1 MNLNVPKTDSNGQDK
16 FHQKFESMPKPTAVT
31 AASSN
36 SDQNTTLQHPKDK
49 QQEQQVNK
57 LLHSNED
64 TNFIKDNNKTQQQ
77 DPQQNGQQY
86 INQDEQTQQNHV
98 DQSRER
104 GNENEEQQDD
114 YGDASES
121 NKRIILQR
129 FTIYNATTTMYIV
142 GSNSKESLFR
152 IMEISKD
159 EENDNVVSIIEDSN
173 YFTPGK
179 I

>member
-1 MNLNVPKTDSNGQDK
+1 MPKTDSNGQDK
-16 FHQKFESMPKPTAVT
+16 SHQKFESMPKPTAVT

-86 INQDEQTQQNHV
+86 INQDEQTQQNHL
-98 DQSRER
+98 DQNRES
-104 GNENEEQQDD
+104 GAD
-114 YGDASES
+114 
-121 NKRIILQR
+121 RI
-129 FTIYNATTTMYIV
+129 V
-142 GSNSKESLFR
+142 CVLFR
-152 IMEISKD
+152 PIAGHK
-159 EENDNVVSIIEDSN
+159 ENHRQGGNGVRR
-173 YFTPGK
+173 K
-179 I
+179 